1 MGKSPVPPLRLVH
14 SPTGKDSDP
23 ESRDTLV
30 DAVDSELGMLL
41 ALPTRSFP
49 AKSLILDT
57 EELQGYFVILTG
69 RAAEYAISH
78 AGEPDADRIELG
90 PKDVI
95 GLEET
100 VRVEALTDLTV
111 AVVDAASLASAS
123 VTLREKTRT
132 YLLAAARNRSTE
144 VRRRLVERDAKV
156 IELTEAVD
164 AIQGM
169 HDGMKHEFDSKLG
182 AMQKDLDDRVVD
194 NTRMAKHVQR
204 LARELDHKNREVQS
218 AANILELYKQAVEET
233 EETLEARS
241 NELSELRKELANL
254 SGLAPVLERMM
265 ASGNPASIQLAQK
278 ALTLLYSQA
287 KKA

>member
-14 SPTGKDSDP
+14 PPTGKESDP

-41 ALPTRSFP
+41 ALPTRSF
-49 AKSLILDT
+49 AMGCLILDT
-57 EELQGYFVILTG
+57 EEFQGCYVILTG

-111 AVVDAASLASAS
+111 AVIDAASLASAS
-123 VTLREKTRT
+123 AMLRDKTRT
-132 YLLAAARNRSTE
+132 YIIEAARKRSTD
-144 VRRRLVERDAKV
+144 VRRRLVERDAK
-156 IELTEAVD
+156 ILELMD
-164 AIQGM
+164 AIDALQGM
-169 HDGMKHEFDSKLG
+169 HDGMKHELDSKLR
-182 AMQKDLDDRVVD
+182 ARERDLEEKIID
-194 NTRMAKHVQR
+194 NTRIAKHVQR
-204 LARELDHKNREVQS
+204 LTRELDHKSREVQS

-233 EETLEARS
+233 EETLEERS
-241 NELSELRKELANL
+241 RELSRLRMEQANL
-254 SGLAPVLERMM
+254 YALAPILERMM
-265 ASGNPASIQLAQK
+265 ASGNADWVKQAQE
-278 ALTLLYSQA
+278 ALTILYTRG
-287 KKA
+287 KKP